1 MSDRRKSK
9 RTPRGG
15 SGGRG
20 RGGRGRRGGAQ
31 GPPRAVLAARDG
43 PATWRVSGLRQEVD
57 EPDSEVFE
65 RAAEAIGARPADAV
79 EVAFAKRSVDA
90 RGRGADLH
98 LVAQVDVTL
107 DGRAMPTRLQRAL
120 ESGAVRQAPPAE
132 CFRVEGGRPGRI
144 VVIGAGPGGLF
155 AALAAAESGA
165 HVTLVERGA
174 PIERRG
180 RKVVAFHRGAEPDPE
195 SNLLFGD
202 GGAGTYS
209 DGKLYTRTADAME
222 GAVLGALVEAGAPAD
237 IAFDARAH
245 IGTDKL
251 HRILPKLRERLV
263 AAGVEFLYDTR
274 VEGLDVVQ
282 GADGQ
287 AVHAVRL
294 AGGGDLPADALI
306 VAIGHSARDTWVAL
320 AADGVQLEA
329 KPFQLGVRIE
339 HPQELV
345 TRGRYG
351 GGPKAGSLG
360 PASYNLQ
367 SKGAPP
373 AHSFC
378 MCPGGRIVASVNE
391 PGRLCTNGMSNSKH
405 SSRWANAAVVT
416 TLTPGDFAAFGFH
429 GPLAGV
435 ELQRA
440 LEERFFVAG
449 GKDYKAPA
457 QRATDFLSGS
467 LSGGDL
473 ATSYGFGAVPGRI
486 DELLPDGVRTA
497 LAEALLRFERT
508 IPGFAGPEGLLVG
521 VETRSSGPV
530 RMPRDRETRL
540 ADGFANLY
548 PVGEGAG
555 YAGGIM
561 SAAID
566 GVRSAQSAVLELRQR
581 S

>member
-1 MSDRRKSK
+1 MALEFARAMSDRSK
-9 RTPRGG
+9 N
-15 SGGRG
+15 SGRRG
-20 RGGRGRRGGAQ
+20 RGGRGRRSQSVAAPLLPRQ
-31 GPPRAVLAARDG
+31 GPV
-43 PATWRVSGLRQEVD
+43 TWRVSGLRQEVG
-57 EPDSEVFE
+57 EPDEEVFR
-65 RAAEAIGARPADAV
+65 RAAEVLGAGPSDALNL
-79 EVAFAKRSVDA
+79 AFAKRSVDA
-90 RGRGADLH
+90 RGRGSDLH

-107 DGRAMPTRLQRAL
+107 DGHATPKKLRRAV
-120 ESGAVRQAPPAE
+120 ESGIVREAPPQE
-132 CFRVEGGRPGRI
+132 SFRVEGGRRGRV
-144 VVIGAGPGGLF
+144 VVIGAGPGGFF

-165 HVTLVERGA
+165 EVILVERGA
-174 PIERRG
+174 AIERRG

-209 DGKLYTRTADAME
+209 DGKLYTRTSDTLE
-222 GAVLGALVEAGAPAD
+222 GAVLDALVEAGAPAD
-237 IAFDARAH
+237 IAYDARAH

-251 HRILPKLRERLV
+251 HRILPKLRARLE
-263 AAGVEFLYDTR
+263 AAGVKFLYDTR
-274 VEGLDVVQ
+274 VSGLDVVESAH
-282 GADGQ
+282 GR
-287 AVHAVRL
+287 AVRAVRL
-294 AGGGDLPADALI
+294 AGGEDLPVDALI
-306 VAIGHSARDTWVAL
+306 AAIGHSARDTW
-320 AADGVQLEA
+320 AAFAEDGVLLEA

-351 GGPKAGSLG
+351 SGPMAGALG

-367 SKGAPP
+367 SKGTPP

-416 TLTPGDFAAFGFH
+416 TLTPEDFATFGFH

-449 GKDYKAPA
+449 GKDYSAPA
-457 QRATDFLSGS
+457 QRAHDFLAGEPT
-467 LSGGDL
+467 GGDL

-486 DELLPDGVRTA
+486 DQLLPDGVRQA
-497 LAEALLRFERT
+497 LAEALVRFERT

-521 VETRSSGPV
+521 IETRSSGPV
-530 RMPRDRETRL
+530 RMPRDRDTRL
-540 ADGFANLY
+540 AAGFSNLF

-566 GVRSAQSAVLELRQR
+566 GARSAQAAVLGLSR